1 LQLNQSASVVAV
13 ANCNMLFCVYLNL
26 DANIVVDEDQC
37 GRFVHEAADRNADQC
52 FSAHMHVTNQC
63 ELEDDLDDIIAFPVF
78 SKRSSRRLRRT
89 SIEIYR
95 KSLHDAESVASEEE
109 CDANPVAIDT
119 ESDVAAVDVEMH
131 SANDDVFCIDVAP
144 PVTES
149 NYSPMSPTVDIE
161 RMEVQSDVNTV
172 KLPSSSVINSN
183 SAVQSKTG
191 ILFM

>member
-1 LQLNQSASVVAV
+1 
-13 ANCNMLFCVYLNL
+13 MLFCVYLKL
-26 DANIVVDEDQC
+26 DANVAVSEDQ
-37 GRFVHEAADRNADQC
+37 FVRETPDSDTPQGFTC
-52 FSAHMHVTNQC
+52 ISAPMHVTNQC

-149 NYSPMSPTVDIE
+149 NYSPMSPTVAIE

-191 ILFM
+191 ILLMWYSVFFGKTVS